1 LSKNRK
7 RKPQNINEQ
16 LLFKVLD
23 EVLPGQYYI
32 RNGYYSF
39 LMSPK
44 GRPMQ
49 YDIYYPDL
57 KLAFEYQGKQHYHYS
72 SYFFKDEKQ
81 FKYLQKCDRLK
92 KKLSKE
98 LGITLIV
105 IDYKKKITPEYI
117 IKRIKLAKRHDVLG
131 L

>member
-1 LSKNRK
+1 MSNRK
-7 RKPQNINEQ
+7 NSKEE
-16 LLFKVLD
+16 LLFRILD
-23 EVLPGQYYI
+23 EIFPGEYYI

-44 GRPMQ
+44 GKPMQ

-57 KLAFEYQGKQHYHYS
+57 KLAFEYQGRQHYYYNS
-72 SYFFKDEKQ
+72 RFFKNEKQ
-81 FKYLQKCDRLK
+81 FKYLQRCDRLK

-105 IDYKKKITPEYI
+105 IDYKKNITKDYVR
-117 IKRIKLAKRHDVLG
+117 KRIKLTGRKDL
-131 L
+131 LK